1 MPAVRR
7 GGVAAFTALALA
19 LSAPS
24 GISAAAADE
33 AHRLQVVFE
42 ILESVP
48 FIDGHKL
55 LQVVKEK
62 GINVPAIFVSGLP
75 GEEPELR
82 AFEIGA
88 ADFIRKPVKNN
99 VLLARVARALGA

>member
-1 MPAVRR
+1 MSTVPRWLKGSLRIMP
-7 GGVAAFTALALA
+7 
-19 LSAPS
+19 LSS
-24 GISAAAADE
+24 
-33 AHRLQVVFE
+33 
-42 ILESVP
+42 
-48 FIDGHKL
+48 
-55 LQVVKEK
+55 
-62 GINVPAIFVSGLP
+62 INVPAIFVSGLP

>member
-1 MPAVRR
+1 MTLGR
-7 GGVAAFTALALA
+7 
-19 LSAPS
+19 
-24 GISAAAADE
+24 E
-33 AHRLQVVFE
+33 QVDLMLLD
-42 ILESVP
+42 IDLP

-55 LQVVKEK
+55 LQAVKEK